1 MDGWLVGYSHL
12 PAHSPPPPPH
22 TKEMSNRRK
31 RKFEREA
38 RANSSHYLKE
48 YECHNRRLC
57 SHSEQTVQKVVR
69 REIRRKKSLCDEQKH
84 QQIERKYTVK
94 LPLICVSLKNKW
106 AKKRCDRCVS
116 RTTAS
121 DETTETN
128 NNNNTKHKIQ
138 STWYKGNF
146 LKFFSKSSI
155 WYITFKCLLKY
166 KNHLYSY
173 LYFIQTFSPAKF
185 TTPQHIR
192 PELKT
197 VCVTADGY
205 RYCVRC
211 AVFRSPRRNYNATQ
225 RKERRRRK
233 KWATPTKETRYQ
245 CSLILSECVRFFS
258 SL

>member
-1 MDGWLVGYSHL
+1 M
-12 PAHSPPPPPH
+12 
-22 TKEMSNRRK
+22 K
-31 RKFEREA
+31 RPK
-38 RANSSHYLKE
+38 
-48 YECHNRRLC
+48 
-57 SHSEQTVQKVVR
+57 
-69 REIRRKKSLCDEQKH
+69 
-84 QQIERKYTVK
+84 
-94 LPLICVSLKNKW
+94 
-106 AKKRCDRCVS
+106 
-116 RTTAS
+116 RTT
-121 DETTETN
+121 TTQQ
-128 NNNNTKHKIQ
+128 HKIQ

-233 KWATPTKETRYQ
+233 KWATPTKDDQETRYQ
-245 CSLILSECVRFFS
+245 CSLILSECVRFFFFS
-258 SL
+258 VNFSISFISWRSDKPETGEKRNLFV